1 MGTTLARKIRGMS
14 WWTKIGIVLMLL
26 TGILV
31 YQGVFRPEMLNSATN
46 TYYFT
51 TDSTSVNLG
60 ADGTTNTTSTLN
72 GKYSM
77 KTGVYTTSRSVTAA
91 ANLTAQTMVRVY
103 GPVYGTMQT
112 VTAPALTIGV
122 RDRNGTANNINWWAE
137 VYKYNPAGAANNGT
151 LLWTSNTVEAHPS
164 VQTPLE
170 LPFTNPQPKDV
181 EAGYRLK
188 IVIKCQLSNTAS
200 LARLYW
206 GNSTNYSFFTV
217 TEANYVANSLTVT
230 NMGDYYNGQLTN
242 VTQGD
247 ANVPMLK
254 FDLYSNVVGGA
265 SWTGGK
271 LDKIGTNTTVYLNPD
286 EPGDV
291 SFKIWKDTDNDGLFE
306 TSDTL
311 VGGPYTYAQL
321 TGQTYTLT
329 TAQTITA
336 TPQRYFITYDILRT
350 ATPSTT
356 VGARIANSTYFTVT
370 GAAGGVQNVTSTSSS
385 TPNIE
390 YGGVAVS
397 KVYKADWDAGTSLA
411 GIAESGGP
419 AVTDSTCIT
428 RTTAGSG
435 FPLVGLLN
443 YPAHSCTSVAGQG
456 YSTTTAQSDF
466 IRLYFGGAGYASAM
480 KTIKGTSFTYRVYT
494 PSGGGT
500 VTLRLFYVTPGG
512 VRVNAPIASTYTTT
526 ASVNQAVTTSL
537 AGQDF
542 SNVPQGSRLGIQV
555 GVTANMRISLGSA
568 NGMTGSTAGANLTV
582 QETAA
587 ENENVDVGN
596 GVTIPNA
603 NVYASDTGKVLNAF
617 TLNSAKPK
625 TVSGITLTG
634 NALFNSTNIKN
645 VRLYADAGTIG
656 VVDGE
661 TPLATL
667 PGTSISGNSISF
679 TGLSLNITPTVRR
692 YLVTVDIG
700 DTPNVNV
707 IVKALV
713 SGVTVVTTGT
723 MGNNTD
729 SASATLTIQ
738 PTTTL
743 TDGAA
748 EPPNAIINA
757 SGAATRVDAFGLR
770 INGGINDQINTVTV
784 TLSTVSALPAG
795 HVVSD
800 YVAKVEIVN
809 SANTVVH
816 GYLTSPTTGDNWQVS
831 TTGLSATAATTE
843 CYVRITPKTNLGGT
857 YVVKASVTDFTHLRT
872 INRKATPDDD
882 ITSASITLDGAPPN
896 EAGNFTAATA
906 SNAPA
911 INLNWNPA
919 TDASGSS
926 VTYTVVRGLGNAPVP
941 KNCTP
946 VGGKVFLV
954 YQGADPNGN
963 PDVYNNGLEEG
974 QSYSYR
980 ICTTDSVGNRSTGVT
995 AHTTAGIINRC
1006 SESPELIV
1014 NPSASYIKG
1023 GETKE
1028 LTVAVVNKDTGTCG
1042 SASTFQLSVVGT
1054 PNTTDFDPVA
1064 FTANNF
1070 VLPTNGGSKYLKL
1083 RITAK
1088 AGAPQMAENHFSVR
1102 VNKTG
1107 ASSATVQY
1115 PDPVHVVVN
1124 KYGTM
1129 MHSSMQLGTN
1139 KFGQWGTDYTCATC
1153 HDPNATNL
1161 KRVSNVI
1168 ATPTGNRP
1176 VVFTTISASQAVTT
1190 GVMGNDL
1197 RAGTTSTNVCEVCH
1211 HRARFHQY
1219 SSSKV
1224 AWNTHNNS
1232 SDCMRCHDHRIGFK
1246 TLADG
1251 LSCTDCHGNPPAQKS
1266 QLVIPPTNVLY
1277 PYVIGDDAGAHPT
1290 HAARNVKCQA
1300 CHNNANHLASAQPD
1314 TKLNMG
1320 FRVWSST
1327 YPGFKNST
1335 NTGIFKSVTPANDY
1349 AYEAAA
1355 GTDIQPA
1362 FDKIM
1367 TCSVYCHGYWNGS
1380 YTASGGYNTEVAWS
1394 GVTQTGCSS
1403 CHGAEGATPPPSG
1416 SHSKHAGTVQ
1426 GYGNGIACAVCHGYR
1441 NYSSGKSHLNGS
1453 VEWDLSTTSPSAVY
1467 KGLNKGESG
1476 AMAPTNP
1483 ASYGS
1488 CATLYCHSNV
1498 QSANGTAGPTS
1509 YATVTWGGTV
1519 TCGSCHTHS
1528 DFAGHNSGGHSQHT
1542 APGVTG
1548 FDCRICHGS
1557 GGDANSLHHADKKID
1572 FMFSGLGDNT
1582 TYSHGSTKTPGS
1594 APFGTCSTS
1603 NCHGRTTI
1611 TWGPSTA
1618 TPLCDKCHTT
1628 NPTPAGFYATTGPG
1642 GTKSKTDLYVG
1653 AHFQHITSMPYK
1665 YSAKLDCSQCHV
1677 KPTGPYSPG
1686 HIDNALPAEINFGAL
1701 AASGAQNGYSSASHQ
1716 PSYVFGS
1723 KQCNN
1728 VWCHGAGMNSNEGT
1742 GPYGSA
1748 VDDGGTLGTPAAA
1761 VWNSPY
1767 LTGVGANDCVKCHSM
1782 PPAAPKSG
1790 YEHFDDDTGAPYALN
1805 KCTNCHR
1812 HLNANATGFTNPS
1825 LHVNGMID
1833 SCNNCH
1839 GRPPIDN
1846 STLTKPVIG
1855 ALSDGMVGAHQ
1866 AHRLNPAIGND
1877 CGACHYNYA
1886 YDMPSY
1892 KLEIGFRAY
1901 GNRVTKGVFWGM
1913 TTLPSVGY
1921 SQPIV
1926 YFSTWT
1932 STKVRRTSDT
1942 TKINTCE
1949 SVYCHGGG
1957 TKTLAVLGGGTN
1969 VKPNWEGGPS
1979 QATCGTCHG
1988 VSGETYRTRGSHG
2001 AHVGTGFGEPRLACN
2016 NCHGV
2021 KENNYHVDGKVEWE
2035 FYSTAKR
2042 LNQLPGYSGAGYKP
2056 SGGSSFAASG
2066 FVNNLAPSASWGTC
2080 QVYCHSDGK
2089 GTYAS
2094 PAPVWGGA
2102 AMNCGS
2108 CHKNQTSVGQFT
2120 GSHQKHSASSANG
2133 GYAIE
2138 CSICH
2143 LGSGSGNPL
2152 HVNGT
2157 FDIAFNTTVVGVSA
2171 TWNSG
2176 TKQCFNILC
2185 HDSTVA
2191 TGPTWN
2197 VPATGNYD
2205 TGTYKPT
2212 CIGCH
2217 SGEVG
2222 GRTAVAPQFAGE
2234 SHHIQKVAMSN
2245 SYCYP
2250 CHMEASNSAG
2260 VVNATYHDRTANKPV
2275 DLVIWG
2281 AGSRGAVFTKYTAA
2295 GSTTPARKRAEYAKI
2310 NNHCLGCHSTKN
2322 DATQPFSATG
2332 DTRTPKAYAWDDRS
2346 IFNRYSSIATTPWG
2360 KVTGN
2365 NTVTKTLNKAYS
2377 AHGSATT
2384 NQRGWA
2390 VGNGTSGETYSD
2402 TAAGT
2407 VNVLCYDCHNSHGT
2421 TATGVMSSYSSATGR
2436 YKGGILKTTVEGVG
2450 GYNATYAP
2458 VAGGN
2463 SAAPDKNVYNPGAAL
2478 CFDCHN
2484 TRTSSTTVPWG
2495 YNSTFGATQAI
2506 YGYHDKPYFGNYSAF
2521 ANTRTYA
2528 YKNNNPDNKGG
2539 HFGPSTALTTAIT
2552 QRTFANGIKDKAYSA
2567 GVSSPVNGLCTPCHD
2582 PHGVTKNTTYV
2593 SNRQYGVP
2601 LLKGTW
2607 VTSPY
2612 KQDAAPAATNE
2623 TRGGGRQ
2630 KPALSVGSTPGY
2642 RIDQNTMGVAGAW
2655 PDRANWTWPGTPTT
2669 LQPRTD
2675 AEFAGLCVGCHA
2687 KANINN
2693 AAAASSS
2700 NWKTVGRVH
2709 NTVRGWATATGGN
2722 ANNAVHAFTCSKC
2735 HAPHNTRLPRLLVTN
2750 CLDAKHRGR
2759 VASGGHTANAGT
2771 SAAAGNFQSS
2781 GSSGAGVGRFP
2792 QGGGGTGSRPLA
2804 TAGKWFFGKGVES
2817 TSIAT
2822 ESNTQCHN
2830 SATAGGATF
2839 NSYTTQFW
2847 NRKSPW

>member
-14 WWTKIGIVLMLL
+14 WWTKIGIVFMLL

-31 YQGVFRPEMLNSATN
+31 YQGVFQPQLLNSATK

-51 TDSTSVNLG
+51 LDSSSVNLG
-60 ADGTTNTTSTLN
+60 ADGTTSTSTSTTPN
-72 GKYSM
+72 KKISM
-77 KTGVYTTSRSVTAA
+77 KTGVYASSRYVTAA
-91 ANLTAQTMVRVY
+91 SNTTAQTMLRVY
-103 GPVYGTMQT
+103 GPAYATKQT
-112 VTAPALTIGV
+112 VTAPAVTIGM
-122 RDRNGTANNINWWAE
+122 RDRNGTSNTINWWAE
-137 VYKYNPAGAANNGT
+137 VYDYNPSGAANNGV

-170 LPFTNPQPKDV
+170 LPFTGVNLLPKDIDP
-181 EAGYRLK
+181 GHRLK
-188 IVIKCQLSNTAS
+188 IVIKCQMASTAS
-200 LARLYW
+200 SARLYW

-230 NMGDYYNGQLTN
+230 NLGDYYSGGLTN
-242 VTQGD
+242 VVQGD
-247 ANVPMLK
+247 NNVAMLK
-254 FDLYSNVVGGA
+254 LDMYSNVGGGA
-265 SWTGGK
+265 TWSGGK
-271 LDKIGTNTTVYLNPD
+271 LDRIGTNTSVYLNPD

-291 SFKIWKDTDNDGLFE
+291 SFDIYKDADNDGLFDAG
-306 TSDTL
+306 DTL
-311 VGGPYTYAQL
+311 IGGPYTFNQL

-329 TAQTITA
+329 TAQTITT
-336 TPQRYFITYDILRT
+336 TPQRYFIVYDILRT

-356 VGARIANSTYFTVT
+356 VGARIVDGSYFTVT
-370 GAAGGVQNVTSTSSS
+370 GAAGGVQNVASTSSS
-385 TPNIE
+385 TPNIQ

-397 KVYKADWDAGTSLA
+397 KVYKADWDSGMSLA
-411 GIAESGGP
+411 GISESGGP
-419 AVTDSTCIT
+419 AVTDSNCIV

-466 IRLYFGGAGYASAM
+466 VRLYFGGAGYPSEM
-480 KTIKGTSFTYRVYT
+480 KTIKGTSFTCRVYT

-500 VTLRLFYVTPGG
+500 VTLQLFYVTAGG
-512 VRVNAPIASTYTTT
+512 VRVNAPITSRYITTN
-526 ASVNQAVTTSL
+526 SINQAVTISL

-542 SNVPQGSRLGIQV
+542 SNVPQGARLGIQI
-555 GVTANMRISLGSA
+555 GVTNNMRIGLGTA
-568 NGMTGSTAGANLTV
+568 NGMTGSSNGANLTV

-625 TVSGITLTG
+625 TVTGITVTG

-661 TPLATL
+661 TPIGTL
-667 PGTSISGNSISF
+667 PGSSISGNSISF
-679 TGLSLNITPTVRR
+679 TGLSLAITPTVRR
-692 YLVTVDIG
+692 YLVSVDIA

-713 SGVTVVTTGT
+713 SGLTVAATGT

-729 SASATLTIQ
+729 NTSATLTIQ

-748 EPPNAIINA
+748 EPHSPSFNKIINSQA
-757 SGAATRVDAFGLR
+757 GPTLIDAFG
-770 INGGINDQINTVTV
+770 IKTNGGLNDQINTVTV
-784 TLSTVSALPAG
+784 TLSTTSALPAD

-800 YVAKVEIVN
+800 FVAKVEIVN

-816 GYLTSPTTGDNWQVS
+816 GTLTSPTTADNWQVS
-831 TTGLSATAATTE
+831 TTGLSATAGTTE
-843 CYVRITPKTNLGGT
+843 CYVRVTPKNNLGGT
-857 YVVKASVTDFTHLRT
+857 YVVKASVTSLTHLRT
-872 INRKATPDDD
+872 INRLILGDDD
-882 ITSASITLDGAPPN
+882 TSAEITMDGAPPD
-896 EAGNFTAATA
+896 EAGNFTASTA

-911 INLNWNPA
+911 INLNWDPS
-919 TDASGSS
+919 TDASGSA

-946 VGGKVFLV
+946 VAGKVFLV
-954 YQGADPNGN
+954 HQGADPAGN

-974 QSYSYR
+974 QSYGYR
-980 ICTTDSVGNRSTGVT
+980 ICTDDAVGNRSVGVT

-1006 SESPELIV
+1006 SEAPELTI
-1014 NPSASYIKG
+1014 NPSATYIKG
-1023 GETKE
+1023 GETKQ

-1042 SASTFQLSVVGT
+1042 SASTFQLSIVGT
-1054 PNTTDFDPVA
+1054 PNTTDFDPVT
-1064 FTANNF
+1064 FSANSF

-1083 RITAK
+1083 NITAK
-1088 AGAPQMAENHFSVR
+1088 AGAPQMAENQFSVK
-1102 VNKTG
+1102 VDKTG
-1107 ASSATVQY
+1107 ASAATVQY

-1139 KFGQWGTDYTCATC
+1139 KFGQWGTEYTCATC
-1153 HDPNATNL
+1153 HSPKETSNI
-1161 KRVSNVI
+1161 KRVNEVI

-1176 VVFTTISASQAVTT
+1176 VVFTTVSSSQAVTT

-1197 RAGTTSTNVCEVCH
+1197 RVGTTSTNVCEVCH
-1211 HRARFHQY
+1211 HNARFHQY

-1251 LSCTDCHGNPPAQKS
+1251 LSCTDCHGNPPTQKS
-1266 QLVIPPTNVLY
+1266 QLVVPPTNVLY
-1277 PYVIGDDAGAHPT
+1277 PYVTGDDAGAHPK

-1300 CHNNANHLASAQPD
+1300 CHSNGNHLTSAQPNM
-1314 TKLNMG
+1314 TLNMG
-1320 FRVWSST
+1320 FNVWSST

-1349 AYEAAA
+1349 VYEAAA
-1355 GTDIQPA
+1355 GTNIQPA

-1380 YTASGGYNTEVAWS
+1380 YTASGGYNTEPAWS

-1441 NYSSGKSHLNGS
+1441 NYSSGSSHLNGS
-1453 VEWDLSTTSPSAVY
+1453 VEWDLSTISPSASY
-1467 KGLNKGESG
+1467 KGLNKGETG
-1476 AMAPTNP
+1476 TMAPTSP

-1498 QSANGTAGPTS
+1498 QSAGGTAGPSS
-1509 YATVTWGGTV
+1509 YASVTWGSTV
-1519 TCGSCHTHS
+1519 TCGDCHTHS
-1528 DFAGHNSGGHSQHT
+1528 DFGGHNSGGHSQHT

-1557 GGDANSLHHADKKID
+1557 GGDANSLNHANKKID
-1572 FMFSGLGDNT
+1572 FLFGGLGNNT
-1582 TYSHGSTKTPGS
+1582 HYSYSSAKAPGS
-1594 APFGTCSTS
+1594 APFGSCYNG
-1603 NCHGRTTI
+1603 NCHGRATI

-1618 TPLCDKCHTT
+1618 TPLCEKCHTT
-1628 NPTPAGFYATTGPG
+1628 NPSPAGFYATTGPS
-1642 GTKSKTDLYVG
+1642 GTKSKNDPYVG

-1665 YSAKLDCSQCHV
+1665 YSAKLDCNQCHI

-1686 HIDNALPAEINFGAL
+1686 HIDSALPAEINFNNMSSL
-1701 AASGAQNGYSSASHQ
+1701 ANRGVQNGFSSAAHQ
-1716 PSYVFGS
+1716 PSYDYGA
-1723 KQCNN
+1723 KQCSN

-1742 GPYGSA
+1742 GPYGAA
-1748 VDDGGTLGTPAAA
+1748 VDDGGALGTPAAA

-1767 LTGVGANDCVKCHSM
+1767 LTGVGANDCVKCHSL

-1812 HLNANATGFTNPS
+1812 HLNASATGFANPS

-1833 SCNNCH
+1833 SCNVCH
-1839 GRPPIDN
+1839 GRPPVDDD
-1846 STLTKPVIG
+1846 TMTKPALG
-1855 ALSDGMVGAHQ
+1855 ALSAGMVGAHQ

-1921 SQPIV
+1921 SQPVV
-1926 YFSTWT
+1926 YFSTWS
-1932 STKVRRTSDT
+1932 STKVRRTSDL
-1942 TKINTCE
+1942 TKVNTCE
-1949 SVYCHGGG
+1949 NVYCHGGG
-1957 TKTLAVLGGGTN
+1957 TNTLAPLGGGSN
-1969 VKPNWEGGPS
+1969 VKPNWEAGPS
-1979 QATCGTCHG
+1979 QANCGSCHG
-1988 VSGETYRTRGSHG
+1988 VDGTTYRTSGSHG

-2021 KENNYHVDGKVEWE
+2021 KENNYHVDGKVEWD
-2035 FYSTAKR
+2035 FYSSAKR
-2042 LNQLPGYSGAGYKP
+2042 LNETPGYSNVGYQP
-2056 SGGSSFAASG
+2056 AGGSSYAASG
-2066 FVNNLAPSASWGTC
+2066 FVNNLAPSASWGSC
-2080 QVYCHSDGK
+2080 QVYCHSDGR

-2094 PAPVWGGA
+2094 PLPVWGGA
-2102 AMNCGS
+2102 PLNCGS

-2143 LGSGSGNPL
+2143 YGSGSGNPL

-2157 FDIAFNTTVVGVSA
+2157 FDIAFNSTVVGVAA
-2171 TWNSG
+2171 TYDSG
-2176 TKQCFNILC
+2176 TKKCFSILC

-2197 VPATGNYD
+2197 VPSTGNYD

-2234 SHHIQKVAMSN
+2234 SHHIQGVAMSN

-2260 VVNATYHDRTANKPV
+2260 VVNATYHDRTASKPV

-2281 AGSRGAVFTKYTAA
+2281 AGARGAVFTKYTAA
-2295 GSTTPARKRAEYAKI
+2295 GSTTLTRKRAEYAKI

-2322 DATQPFSATG
+2322 DATQPFSAAG
-2332 DTRTPKAYAWDDRS
+2332 DTRTPKTYAWDDRS
-2346 IFNRYSSIATTPWG
+2346 IFNRYSSTATTPWG
-2360 KVTGN
+2360 KITGN

-2390 VGNGTSGETYSD
+2390 VGNGTNGETYTN
-2402 TAAGT
+2402 TANGT

-2421 TATGVMSSYSSATGR
+2421 TASGVMSSYSSATGR
-2436 YKGGILKTTVEGVG
+2436 NKGGILKTTTSGVG
-2450 GYNATYAP
+2450 GYTADYIPA
-2458 VAGGN
+2458 AGGD
-2463 SAAPDKNVYNPGAAL
+2463 AAPPNKNAYNPGAAL

-2484 TRTSSTTVPWG
+2484 NRTASTTAPWG
-2495 YNSTFGATQAI
+2495 YNSTFGAASPI
-2506 YGYHDKPYFGNYSAF
+2506 YGYHDKPYFGNYSTFGA
-2521 ANTRTYA
+2521 TLTYPFKA
-2528 YKNNNPDNKGG
+2528 AIGTNKGG
-2539 HFGPSTALTTAIT
+2539 HFGAYSSLTTTAARPI
-2552 QRTFANGIKDKAYSA
+2552 
-2567 GVSSPVNGLCTPCHD
+2567 NGLCTPCHD
-2582 PHGVTKNTTYV
+2582 PHGVSKNTAKI
-2593 SNRQYGVP
+2593 SNRAYGVP

-2612 KQDAAPAATNE
+2612 KQDTAPANTNE
-2623 TRGGGRQ
+2623 ARGGGNR
-2630 KPALSVGSTPGY
+2630 KSALNVGSTPGY
-2642 RIDQNTMGVAGAW
+2642 KLDQNTMGIASGA
-2655 PDRANWTWPGTPTT
+2655 PRASWTFPGTPNTQQSST
-2669 LQPRTD
+2669 A
-2675 AEFAGLCVGCHA
+2675 AEFAGLCTGCHA
-2687 KANINN
+2687 E
-2693 AAAASSS
+2693 AALKNTAPASAD
-2700 NWKTVGRVH
+2700 NWKSMGRIH
-2709 NTVRGWATATGGN
+2709 NTVKGWATTGGGN
-2722 ANNAVHAFTCSKC
+2722 AGNAVHAFTCSKC
-2735 HAPHNTRLPRLLVTN
+2735 HAPHNSYLPRLLVTN
-2750 CLDAKHRGR
+2750 CLDVKHRGR
-2759 VASGGHTANAGT
+2759 VASTGSMTTVLGQN
-2771 SAAAGNFQSS
+2771 S
-2781 GSSGAGVGRFP
+2781 GSSGGGLGRFP
-2792 QGGGGTGSRPLA
+2792 QGGGGTGSRPET
-2804 TAGKWFFGKGVES
+2804 TAGKWFFGKGVEVGS
-2817 TSIAT
+2817 RTAATVVT
-2822 ESNTQCHN
+2822 ESQTHCHQT
-2830 SATAGGATF
+2830 ATSGGTPPADGPPPSSGY
-2839 NSYTTQFW
+2839 NQQYW
-2847 NRKSPW
+2847 NNRSPW